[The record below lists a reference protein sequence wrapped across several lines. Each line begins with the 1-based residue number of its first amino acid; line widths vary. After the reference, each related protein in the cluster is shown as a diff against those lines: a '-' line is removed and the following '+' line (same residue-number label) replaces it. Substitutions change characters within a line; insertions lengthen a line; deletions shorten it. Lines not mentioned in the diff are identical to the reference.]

1 MSNLKKI
8 IPLIFVVIFIF
19 LIHRY
24 YKNNVNDFIFIYQI
38 NILLI
43 IWIIFLSFVYLL
55 TEALVLKNIVNNL
68 NKKINLLESF
78 FIMNSTYFCNTFVQF
93 SGLGY
98 RLYYLKKYKNLMIS
112 QVLGLSLFTIACEV
126 LIFSLLGI
134 FSLIFIDLVSN
145 SININ
150 LILYLVFTSFFILST
165 FYLLSS
171 DTLRLKILNIKI
183 FKKFNII
190 NSILNKMLI
199 NIKNKK
205 NFIYKQSILFLFQYI
220 ILFLIFFSILN
231 VLNTE
236 NYFYLSLLVT
246 SLVDFS
252 FLLAFTPYSVGITEV
267 VTILGTKDINFS
279 FAETL
284 VLINFFRVCMLSI
297 YFLFGPLF
305 LIYKAVK

>member
-1 MSNLKKI
+1 MNNLKKI

-24 YKNNVNDFIFIYQI
+24 YKNNINEFNFIYQI

-43 IWIIFLSFVYLL
+43 FWIIVLCFIYLL
-55 TEALVLKNIVNNL
+55 TEALILKNIVNNL
-68 NKKINLLESF
+68 NKKIHLLESF

-112 QVLGLSLFTIACEV
+112 QVFGLSLFTIACEV
-126 LIFSLLGI
+126 LIFSLIGI
-134 FSLIFIDLVSN
+134 LSLIFIDLVSN
-145 SININ
+145 SINIS
-150 LILYLVFTSFFILST
+150 LILYLVFASFFVLST
-165 FYLLSS
+165 FYLLSP
-171 DTLRLKILNIKI
+171 DTLKLKILDIKI

-190 NSILNKMLI
+190 NSILIKIFI

-205 NFIYKQSILFLFQYI
+205 NFIFKQSILFLFKYI

-252 FLLAFTPYSVGITEV
+252 FLLAFTPYSVGITEI

>member
-1 MSNLKKI
+1 MNNLKKI

-24 YKNNVNDFIFIYQI
+24 YTNNINDFNFIYKI

-43 IWIIFLSFVYLL
+43 FWIIVLCFIYLL
-55 TEALVLKNIVNNL
+55 TEALILKNIVNNL
-68 NKKINLLESF
+68 NKKIHLLESF
-78 FIMNSTYFCNTFVQF
+78 FIMNSTYFCNSFVQF

-112 QVLGLSLFTIACEV
+112 QVFGLSIFTIACEV
-126 LIFSLLGI
+126 LIFSLIGI

-150 LILYLVFTSFFILST
+150 LTLYLVFAFFFILST
-165 FYLLSS
+165 FYLISPDALK
-171 DTLRLKILNIKI
+171 LKILNIKI

-190 NSILNKMLI
+190 NSILIKIFI

-205 NFIYKQSILFLFQYI
+205 NFVYKQSILFLFQYI

-252 FLLAFTPYSVGITEV
+252 FLLAFTPYSVGITEI

>member
-1 MSNLKKI
+1 MNNLKKI

-24 YKNNVNDFIFIYQI
+24 YTNNINDFNFIYQI

-43 IWIIFLSFVYLL
+43 FWIIVLCFIYLL
-55 TEALVLKNIVNNL
+55 TEALILKNIVNNL
-68 NKKINLLESF
+68 NKKIHLLESF
-78 FIMNSTYFCNTFVQF
+78 FIMNSTYFCNSFVQF

-112 QVLGLSLFTIACEV
+112 QVFGLSIFTIACEV
-126 LIFSLLGI
+126 LIFSLIGI

-150 LILYLVFTSFFILST
+150 LTLYLVFASFFILST
-165 FYLLSS
+165 FYLISPDALK
-171 DTLRLKILNIKI
+171 LKILNIKI

-190 NSILNKMLI
+190 NSILIKIFI

-205 NFIYKQSILFLFQYI
+205 NFVYKQSILFLLQYI

-252 FLLAFTPYSVGITEV
+252 FLLAFTPYSVGITEI

>member
-1 MSNLKKI
+1 MNNLKKI

-24 YKNNVNDFIFIYQI
+24 YKNNINEFNFIYQI

-43 IWIIFLSFVYLL
+43 FWIIVLCFIYLL
-55 TEALVLKNIVNNL
+55 TEALILKNIVNNL
-68 NKKINLLESF
+68 NKKIHLLESF

-112 QVLGLSLFTIACEV
+112 QVFGLSLFTIACEV
-126 LIFSLLGI
+126 LIFSLIGI
-134 FSLIFIDLVSN
+134 LSLIFIDLVSN
-145 SININ
+145 SINIS
-150 LILYLVFTSFFILST
+150 LILYLVFVSFFVLST
-165 FYLLSS
+165 FYVLSP
-171 DTLRLKILNIKI
+171 DTFKLKILDIKI
-183 FKKFNII
+183 LKKFNII
-190 NSILNKMLI
+190 NSILIKIFI

-205 NFIYKQSILFLFQYI
+205 NFIFKQSILFLFQYI

-236 NYFYLSLLVT
+236 DYFFLSLLVT

-252 FLLAFTPYSVGITEV
+252 FLLAFTPYSVGITEI

>member
-1 MSNLKKI
+1 
-8 IPLIFVVIFIF
+8 
-19 LIHRY
+19 
-24 YKNNVNDFIFIYQI
+24 
-38 NILLI
+38 
-43 IWIIFLSFVYLL
+43 
-55 TEALVLKNIVNNL
+55 
-68 NKKINLLESF
+68 
-78 FIMNSTYFCNTFVQF
+78 MNSTYFCNTFVQF

-112 QVLGLSLFTIACEV
+112 QVFGLSLFTIACEL

-134 FSLIFIDLVSN
+134 FSLILIDLVPN

-150 LILYLVFTSFFILST
+150 LILYLVFISFFILST
-165 FYLLSS
+165 FYLFSP
-171 DTLRLKILNIKI
+171 DTLKLKILDIKI
-183 FKKFNII
+183 FKKFNSI
-190 NSILNKMLI
+190 NSILTKIFI

-236 NYFYLSLLVT
+236 NYFYISLLVT

-252 FLLAFTPYSVGITEV
+252 FLLAFTPYSVGITEI

>member
-24 YKNNVNDFIFIYQI
+24 YKNNVNDFAFIYQI

-236 NYFYLSLLVT
+236 NYFYLSLLIT

-279 FAETL
+279 LAETL

>member
-1 MSNLKKI
+1 MNNLKKI

-24 YKNNVNDFIFIYQI
+24 YKNNINDFNFIYQI
-38 NILLI
+38 NISLI
-43 IWIIFLSFVYLL
+43 FWIIVLSFIYLL
-55 TEALVLKNIVNNL
+55 TEALILKNIVNNL
-68 NKKINLLESF
+68 NQKIHLLESF

-112 QVLGLSLFTIACEV
+112 QVFGLSLFTIACEL

-134 FSLIFIDLVSN
+134 FSLILIDLVPN

-150 LILYLVFTSFFILST
+150 LILYLVFISFFILST
-165 FYLLSS
+165 FYLFSP
-171 DTLRLKILNIKI
+171 DTLKLKILDIKI
-183 FKKFNII
+183 FKKFNSI
-190 NSILNKMLI
+190 NSILTKIFI

-236 NYFYLSLLVT
+236 NYFYISLLVT

-252 FLLAFTPYSVGITEV
+252 FLLAFTPYSVGITEI
-267 VTILGTKDINFS
+267 VTILGTKDINF
-279 FAETL
+279 
-284 VLINFFRVCMLSI
+284 FFC
-297 YFLFGPLF
+297 
-305 LIYKAVK
+305 